1 MNEKIVE
8 NNEVQRIPTR
18 ICGLDNLLY
27 GGLDIIKRP
36 FTIVIRGGAGSES
49 TLFGLQLLYGIALSL
64 SENERDTPFTKPVT
78 PYFVTSCH
86 KKIDIDTL
94 MIDTFISSCIYS
106 MTRRIIDK
114 SYCESDLSKLTNTFF
129 ETKTIVNYNNWPNGS
144 GHLYKRVD

>member
-49 TLFGLQLLYGIALSL
+49 TLLAC
-64 SENERDTPFTKPVT
+64 N
-78 PYFVTSCH
+78 C
-86 KKIDIDTL
+86 
-94 MIDTFISSCIYS
+94 S
-106 MTRRIIDK
+106 M
-114 SYCESDLSKLTNTFF
+114 
-129 ETKTIVNYNNWPNGS
+129 G
-144 GHLYKRVD
+144 